1 MFCTLP
7 VVARL
12 ATKNEKHKQ
21 KFFNFTLVTE
31 NVFFYPKQYL
41 ISHSTFLSPV
51 NCSNPTLSTN
61 GFIEAYHNT
70 TEDAEIYF
78 RCNTEFV
85 PAQRMRAVCASNGR
99 WTPDP
104 AGLRCTCEC

>member
-1 MFCTLP
+1 M
-7 VVARL
+7 
-12 ATKNEKHKQ
+12 TKFESKHKQ
-21 KFFNFTLVTE
+21 KFFLTLVTE
-31 NVFFYPKQYL
+31 NVFYYPIQYL

-70 TEDAEIYF
+70 TEGAEIYF

-99 WTPDP
+99 WNPDP
-104 AGLRCTCEC
+104 AGLRCACEC